1 MIKFA
6 LTTPANANAVYI
18 CPPCNQQECH
28 QSTPYTNPAIT
39 FRDIQPFLPPAC
51 VFGNGKDK
59 HLVIT
64 CHHFDELGQA
74 IKYAQSIASNESVS
88 VAIKTI
94 TEQF

>member
-18 CPPCNQQECH
+18 CPPCNQT
-28 QSTPYTNPAIT
+28 TPYTSQAIA
-39 FRDIQPFLPPAC
+39 FKDIQPFLPSAC

-64 CHHFDELGQA
+64 CQHFDELSDA
-74 IKYAQSIASNESVS
+74 INYAQSIADDESVS

>member
-1 MIKFA
+1 MIEFVLA
-6 LTTPANANAVYI
+6 TPANANAVHI
-18 CPPCNQQECH
+18 CPPCNQN
-28 QSTPYTNPAIT
+28 TPYTNQTIA
-39 FRDIQPFLPPAC
+39 FKDIHAFLPPAC

-64 CHHFDELGQA
+64 CQHFDELSDA
-74 IKYAQSIASNESVS
+74 INYAQSIASNESVS

>member
-1 MIKFA
+1 MIKFILA
-6 LTTPANANAVYI
+6 TPANTHAVHI
-18 CPPCNQQECH
+18 CPPCD
-28 QSTPYTNPAIT
+28 QSTLYTNPAIT
-39 FRDIQPFLPPAC
+39 FRDIQPFLPSAC

-64 CHHFDELGQA
+64 CQHFDELEQA
-74 IKYAQSIASNESVS
+74 IKHAQNIASNESVS

>member
-6 LTTPANANAVYI
+6 LTTPTNANAVHI
-18 CPPCNQQECH
+18 CPLCNQN
-28 QSTPYTNPAIT
+28 TPYINQAIT
-39 FRDIQPFLPPAC
+39 FKDIHEFLPPAC

-74 IKYAQSIASNESVS
+74 IKYAQSIATDDNTSIT
-88 VAIKTI
+88 IKTI